1 MKVFILLAVVS
12 AAFAATAFDMRC
24 TQLPD
29 SGPCKAMMPMWWFN
43 ARTGKCEL
51 FNYGGCGGN
60 ENRYESKRQCEMTC
74 SASKP
79 SFWPERHWGVPSGLF
94 ASVADVCRRPAYSGI
109 CMASIP
115 RFYYDAQTKQCRQ
128 FIYGGCHS
136 NGNNFETLRQCMDAC
151 AIQSP
156 WEPMPRHA

>member
-1 MKVFILLAVVS
+1 MPLFLRIKNFVYILHLLQGFS
-12 AAFAATAFDMRC
+12 HFPFTA
-24 TQLPD
+24 
-29 SGPCKAMMPMWWFN
+29 
-43 ARTGKCEL
+43 
-51 FNYGGCGGN
+51 
-60 ENRYESKRQCEMTC
+60 
-74 SASKP
+74 
-79 SFWPERHWGVPSGLF
+79 SFRPERHWGVRSGLF
-94 ASVADVCRRPAYSGI
+94 ASVADVCRRPAYSGP